1 MRNLYRVK
9 KYELDKYLEHFKQT
23 YRFDNI
29 SRTPF
34 SYDNFELISFVE
46 TPYGDRHLVRYTA
59 YEYLFTANTRSFLL
73 LSLNEKDPY
82 LIGGN
87 EYPEHDLYQ
96 LPPHRTDGIGL
107 LPRFE
112 QIMNKKG
119 E

>member
-1 MRNLYRVK
+1 MRNIYRVK

-73 LSLNEKDPY
+73 LSLNEKDQFKWMCQDVCSD
-82 LIGGN
+82 
-87 EYPEHDLYQ
+87 ECK
-96 LPPHRTDGIGL
+96 
-107 LPRFE
+107 
-112 QIMNKKG
+112 QIAIFSTKKL
-119 E
+119 